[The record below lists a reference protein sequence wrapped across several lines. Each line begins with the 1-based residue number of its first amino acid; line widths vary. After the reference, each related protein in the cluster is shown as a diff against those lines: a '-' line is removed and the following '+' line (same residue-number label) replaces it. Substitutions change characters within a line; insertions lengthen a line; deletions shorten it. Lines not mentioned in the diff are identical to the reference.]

1 LRSLIKTLS
10 NEKFTFLLAFL
21 LVYALA
27 APFFE
32 QIVALDFFM
41 DISLSAVML
50 SAVFT
55 VYQKK
60 GSRIIILLLVLPSLL
75 IIWVR
80 FFVVTEQILFAA
92 AVSQVFFNAY
102 MIFIII
108 YYIFETGLV
117 TRNIIAAALIA
128 YLFIGLLGAN
138 LYLLVELIYPGS
150 FSIPHETILK
160 DPSVFKYFSFVTLTT
175 LGYGDISPIS
185 SQARS
190 LSVLEALIGQIYLA
204 VLIARLVG
212 YKSTGSVQENK

>member
-1 LRSLIKTLS
+1 MIKTLF
-10 NEKFTFLLAFL
+10 NEKFTFLLVFL
-21 LVYALA
+21 LVYAIA

-50 SAVFT
+50 SAVFI

-138 LYLLVELIYPGS
+138 LYLLVELVYPGS
-150 FSIPHETILK
+150 FSIPHEIVLK

-190 LSVLEALIGQIYLA
+190 LSILEAFVGQIYLA

-212 YKSTGSVQENK
+212 LTSAGSVQENK

>member
-1 LRSLIKTLS
+1 MIKTLFD
-10 NEKFTFLLAFL
+10 EKFTFLLVFL
-21 LVYALA
+21 LVYSLA

-32 QIVALDFFM
+32 QVVALDLFM
-41 DISLSAVML
+41 NISLSAVML
-50 SAVFT
+50 SAVFI

-138 LYLLVELIYPGS
+138 LYLLVELVYPGS
-150 FSIPHETILK
+150 FSIPHEIVLK

-190 LSVLEALIGQIYLA
+190 LSILEAFVGQIYLA

-212 YKSTGSVQENK
+212 LTSAGSVQENK

>member
-1 LRSLIKTLS
+1 MRSLRKTLL

-32 QIVALDFFM
+32 QIVALDLFM

-80 FFVVTEQILFAA
+80 FFVVTEQILFAV

-204 VLIARLVG
+204 VLIARLIG
-212 YKSTGSVQENK
+212 HRSTGSVQENK

>member
-1 LRSLIKTLS
+1 MRPMIKKLFD
-10 NEKFTFLLAFL
+10 EKFTFLLAFL
-21 LVYALA
+21 LVYSLA

-32 QIVALDFFM
+32 QIVALDLFM

-50 SAVFT
+50 SAVFA
-55 VYQKK
+55 VSQKK
-60 GSRIIILLLVLPSLL
+60 SSLIITLLLVLPGLL

-80 FFVVTEQILFAA
+80 FFIVTPEILFATS
-92 AVSQVFFNAY
+92 VSQALFNAY

-108 YYIFETGLV
+108 YYIFEIQLV
-117 TRNIIAAALIA
+117 TRDIIAAALIA
-128 YLFIGLLGAN
+128 YLFIGLFMAN

-150 FSIPHETILK
+150 FSISHETILK
-160 DPSVFKYFSFVTLTT
+160 DPGVFKYFSFVTLTT

-190 LSVLEALIGQIYLA
+190 LSVLEAFVGQIYLA

-212 YKSTGSVQENK
+212 MKAAGFTQEK